1 MGGLFHDLRHP
12 RRSFMVCAIARTGS
26 NLLCDGLHATR
37 RAGRGQQYFLP
48 KFETDLAGKYGLDA
62 QRDFAGYVRGLV
74 ESASFGNRVFSFKIM
89 AWYLRDFVTRLRE
102 TGAFGAMNDSDL
114 AVLRTA
120 FPRLE
125 FVQILRRNKLQQA
138 ISKARAVQTGLW
150 KIQEGNEAHRE
161 PEFDAGLIARC
172 LGDVHKDEEVWS
184 EFFTTQKI
192 APFQV
197 WYEDLCANYE
207 TVIRS
212 VLDFLKIKLPRGA
225 EIKPP
230 RTIRQAD
237 AVSNEW
243 EARYLTLNPSGF
255 VISH

>member
-1 MGGLFHDLRHP
+1 MGGLFHNLRYP
-12 RRSFMVCAIARTGS
+12 RRCFMVCAIARTGS

-48 KFETDLAGKYGLDA
+48 KFEADLGGKYGLDA
-62 QRDFAGYVRGLV
+62 RKDFAGYVRGVV

-89 AWYLRDFVTRLRE
+89 AWYLHDFINRLR
-102 TGAFGAMNDSDL
+102 TCGAFGGGSDL
-114 AVLRTA
+114 AVLRAA

-125 FVQILRRNKLQQA
+125 FVQILRRNKVQQA
-138 ISKARAVQTGLW
+138 ISKARAMQTGLW
-150 KIQEGNEAHRE
+150 KIQPGNEARRE
-161 PEFDAGLIARC
+161 PEFDAALIARC
-172 LGDVHKDEEVWS
+172 LDDIRKDEAIWS
-184 EFFTTQKI
+184 DFFASGNV
-192 APFQV
+192 APFAV

-230 RTIRQAD
+230 RTVLQSDDLSR
-237 AVSNEW
+237 EW
-243 EARYLTLNPSGF
+243 EGRYRELNGI
-255 VISH
+255 VGIS